1 MQVQRGTKV
10 GNALLLDYYDELPEP
25 RVDEAKAWET
35 RVRAAL
41 EKFRTRVGARYS
53 EGTLHRLLQNGDDR
67 TRRAAILAL
76 GLLGTMAASNAPLA
90 AMLHDEDRDA
100 RQLAAD
106 ALWSLWFRADSDR
119 NNREL
124 QRLAHLR
131 DVKKRRQALD
141 ALITRAPNFAEAYNQ
156 RAILHFQLEEWLE
169 CIADCERAIKLNPMH
184 FGAAAGMAR
193 CHMELGKHRAALKA
207 FRLALRINP
216 GLEEVEEAIRALEN
230 ALGEEGRRD
239 DKK

>member
-1 MQVQRGTKV
+1 V

-41 EKFRTRVGARYS
+41 EKFRSRVATRYN
-53 EGTLHRLLQNGDDR
+53 EGTLHRLVQNGDHR
-67 TRRAAILAL
+67 TRRAAVLAL
-76 GLLGTMAASNAPLA
+76 GLVGRMPSSNAVLA
-90 AMLHDEDRDA
+90 GMLRDDDRDV

-106 ALWSLWFRADSDR
+106 ALWSLWFRADTER

-124 QRLAHLR
+124 QRLANLR
-131 DVKKRRQALD
+131 DLKKRRLGLE
-141 ALITRAPNFAEAYNQ
+141 ALIARAPEFAEAYNQ
-156 RAILHFQLEEWLE
+156 RALLHFETEEWLE
-169 CIADCERAIKLNPMH
+169 AIADCERALKLNPLH
-184 FGAAAGMAR
+184 FGAAARMAR

-216 GLEEVEEAIRALEN
+216 GMDEVEEAIRALEN

>member
-1 MQVQRGTKV
+1 V

-25 RVDEAKAWET
+25 PVDEAKAWET

-41 EKFRTRVGARYS
+41 EKFRTRVAARYN
-53 EGTLHRLLQNGDDR
+53 EGTLHRVLQNGDER
-67 TRRAAILAL
+67 TRRAAVLAV
-76 GLLGTMAASNAPLA
+76 GLMGTMPSSNAPLA
-90 AMLHDEDRDA
+90 AMLHDEDRDV
-100 RQLAAD
+100 RQLAAE
-106 ALWSLWFRADSDR
+106 ALWSLWFRADNDR

-124 QRLAHLR
+124 QRLAHQR
-131 DVKKRRQALD
+131 DIKKRRLGLD
-141 ALITRAPNFAEAYNQ
+141 TLITRTPSFAEAYNQ
-156 RAILHFQLEEWLE
+156 RAILHFQTEEWLE
-169 CIADCERAIKLNPMH
+169 AIADCERTLKLNPMH

-193 CHMELGKHRAALKA
+193 CYMELGKHRAALKA

-216 GLEEVEEAIRALEN
+216 GMDEVEEAIRALEN